1 MKTTKSTQETW
12 NELILQ
18 WQSCLMNQI
27 NEAAGYIQQGNRKKA
42 DQKGTKNYF
51 LTAIKKKKK
60 RTLKLK
66 DSFTVWIVTA
76 VLLKNLRLSIMN

>member
-51 LTAIKKKKK
+51 LTAIKKKK

>member
-51 LTAIKKKKK
+51 LTAIKKK

>member
-1 MKTTKSTQETW
+1 
-12 NELILQ
+12 
-18 WQSCLMNQI
+18 MNQI

-60 RTLKLK
+60 DIKVKRQFHSLNCYCC
-66 DSFTVWIVTA
+66 SFKEFEIINNELV
-76 VLLKNLRLSIMN
+76 SQF

>member
-1 MKTTKSTQETW
+1 
-12 NELILQ
+12 
-18 WQSCLMNQI
+18 MNQI

-51 LTAIKKKKK
+51 LTAIKKK

-66 DSFTVWIVTA
+66 DSFTV
-76 VLLKNLRLSIMN
+76 